1 MDDLF
6 SGGYLPSEI
15 STEIL
20 AEISAVIS
28 ALFPALDPI
37 LIVAVIAIFLISG
50 IVKGFLGIGLPAAG
64 MALLTLIMSPT
75 EAISLLWLPIIF
87 TNMLQFG
94 RATDKLDIAKS
105 YIWFAITIAIS
116 IFVTSLFIT
125 SYPTTLLTIAIGLAM
140 VIFSI
145 NLLFGLTIK
154 VGEGRRWQI
163 GFGFAAGVLGGL
175 SSIWSPPVAMYL
187 IARNTSKDRFIGVT
201 GFLFLSGCVPLGA
214 GLVMSGL
221 ITGDVIIKSLVGL
234 VTVLIGFRIGEI
246 LRHRISQEKF
256 RRFILIAFLIMGA
269 RLIVNGLL

>member
-6 SGGYLPSEI
+6 SGGYLPS
-15 STEIL
+15 
-20 AEISAVIS
+20 EISAVIS

-94 RATDKLDIAKS
+94 RAADKLDIAKS

-154 VGEGRRWQI
+154 VGVGRRWQI
-163 GFGFAAGVLGGL
+163 GFGFAAGILGGL

-187 IARNTSKDRFIGVT
+187 IARNTPKDRFIGAT